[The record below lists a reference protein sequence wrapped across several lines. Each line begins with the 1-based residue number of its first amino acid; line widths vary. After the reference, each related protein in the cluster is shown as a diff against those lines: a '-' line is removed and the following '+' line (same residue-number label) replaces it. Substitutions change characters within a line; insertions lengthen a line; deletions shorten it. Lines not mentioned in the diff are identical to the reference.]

1 MTVRSNIYVLAG
13 VNGAGKSS
21 IGGATF
27 RALGGDYFNPDEFAR
42 VLMQRRTTLSQT
54 EANAVAWLHGR
65 TLLERAIEQHLDFAL
80 ETTLGGS
87 TIPKLLSAA
96 ASDRIAI
103 RVWYVGLASAE
114 LHIARVHA
122 RVNRGGHPIPEAD
135 IRRRFEHSRLNLIE
149 LLPRLA
155 ALRMYDNSVEAD
167 PAVGQT
173 PTPTLVLRMEHGLI
187 VEPKDLTRT
196 PDWAKPV
203 VAAAR
208 RC

>member
-1 MTVRSNIYVLAG
+1 MVPAFEWLPGRS
-13 VNGAGKSS
+13 
-21 IGGATF
+21 
-27 RALGGDYFNPDEFAR
+27 
-42 VLMQRRTTLSQT
+42 
-54 EANAVAWLHGR
+54 
-65 TLLERAIEQHLDFAL
+65 LLERAIGQRRDFAL
-80 ETTLGGS
+80 ATTLGGS
-87 TIPKLLSAA
+87 TIPKLLLAA
-96 ASDRIAI
+96 ASERIAI
-103 RVWYVGLASAE
+103 RIWYVGLASAE
-114 LHIARVHA
+114 LNIARVRARA

-155 ALRMYDNSVEAD
+155 ALRIYDNSVEAD
-167 PAVGQT
+167 PAVGQA

-208 RC
+208 RR